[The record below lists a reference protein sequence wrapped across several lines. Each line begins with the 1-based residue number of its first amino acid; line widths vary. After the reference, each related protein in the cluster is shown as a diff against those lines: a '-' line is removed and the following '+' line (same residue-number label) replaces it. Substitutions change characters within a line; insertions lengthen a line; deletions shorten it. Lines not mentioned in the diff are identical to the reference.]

1 MANVSPIGLSA
12 RKRVDDMDG
21 RRGVVPESSA
31 FAASNGFEKT
41 RRPARRLFRTWSG
54 NFMDASN
61 HGLYG
66 FLGQF
71 TVQFCCYYR
80 CSLLRVLRDVVIHEV
95 PIEMLAPRCGTCG
108 SPARGLRRSRAA
120 SRVFGRRRAFRAT
133 LTEYLVWAQRRSAR
147 PLGAWASAGAS
158 SARRAKGLLCGPGA
172 VGLSTKST
180 SSTSFFGFRRG
191 PSLRLHLLRRRPPA
205 CQACTETFRE
215 RVIPA
220 VLTE

>member
-12 RKRVDDMDG
+12 RKRVDDMAG

-41 RRPARRLFRTWSG
+41 RRPARRLFRTSSG
-54 NFMDASN
+54 NLMDASN
-61 HGLYG
+61 HGLCR
-66 FLGQF
+66 FLRRLAARFFG
-71 TVQFCCYYR
+71 CNR
-80 CSLLRVLRDVVIHEV
+80 CGVLRALRDAVIHAV
-95 PIEMLAPRCGTCG
+95 PIGVLAPRCGTCG
-108 SPARGLRRSRAA
+108 SSARGLRRSRAA

-158 SARRAKGLLCGPGA
+158 SARQAKGLLCGPGA
-172 VGLSTKST
+172 AGLSTKST